1 MGMGRGVAVGGRS
14 RSKGMG
20 RDRAGQGRAGQG
32 RAGQGRAGQPLDLR
46 AKGYSLVVK
55 QELRGDRYRTCIW

>member
-1 MGMGRGVAVGGRS
+1 MGMSRGVGAEARGRVG
-14 RSKGMG
+14 
-20 RDRAGQGRAGQG
+20 AGQRAGQG

-55 QELRGDRYRTCIW
+55 NLGHFKHLYSSIIFHALS